1 MFVKICGITRP
12 IDAQNAVRLGA
23 TALGFVFWPESPR
36 AVAPERVA
44 EIVATVPTPVM
55 TVGVFVNEELDVVR
69 RIVASTGIGVV
80 QLHGD
85 ESPDYAAALEV
96 PVFRSVTLAAF
107 EAASRAWPEQT
118 TFLLDAADP
127 VRRGGTGRTLD
138 WSRAAAAAR
147 RSRVILAGGLTPAN
161 VADAIA
167 VVQPFGVDVS
177 SGVEEAP
184 GVKDGEKVKRFLDQA
199 RHAGIGY
206 QRAAERQ

>member
-1 MFVKICGITRP
+1 VTP
-12 IDAQNAVRLGA
+12 A
-23 TALGFVFWPESPR
+23 R
-36 AVAPERVA
+36 AA
-44 EIVATVPTPVM
+44 EIVATLPTPVM

-69 RIVASTGIGVV
+69 RLVAGTGIGVV

-107 EAASRAWPEQT
+107 EVASRAWPEET

-138 WSRAAAAAR
+138 WSRAADAAR
-147 RSRVILAGGLTPAN
+147 RSRVILAGGLTPSN

-184 GVKDGEKVKRFLDQA
+184 GVKDGEKVKRFLEHA
-199 RHAGIGY
+199 RRAGIGHE
-206 QRAAERQ
+206 RAAERR